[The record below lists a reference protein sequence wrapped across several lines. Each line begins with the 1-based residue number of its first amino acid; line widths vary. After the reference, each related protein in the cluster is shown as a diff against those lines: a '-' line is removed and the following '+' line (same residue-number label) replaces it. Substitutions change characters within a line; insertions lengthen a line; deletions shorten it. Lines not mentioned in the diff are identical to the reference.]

1 MLSQETSHL
10 RSVNELLPE
19 EQYTFRFQALL
30 LTSSA
35 ISRVATF
42 AHTLVICGM
51 HSTETRGRHY
61 FHFRTI
67 HVLSILLSYH
77 YSVNHN
83 RNFAQGYRYYLT
95 EP

>member
-35 ISRVATF
+35 ISRVAIF
-42 AHTLVICGM
+42 AHTLGM
-51 HSTETRGRHY
+51 AWNDYVQEDIAIIVRHLD
-61 FHFRTI
+61 TLGLS
-67 HVLSILLSYH
+67 VLSHSD
-77 YSVNHN
+77 N
-83 RNFAQGYRYYLT
+83 T
-95 EP
+95 